1 MGKGPLNGAE
11 QLLTMPLY
19 EIKGQ
24 PKKVVRPGAEG
35 RSRWETNGFASE
47 ASPLVNCSNWQDAM
61 RKESNFNY
69 KWQGLIEEI
78 PEEQCKR
85 SGIWFDKTRN
95 DPKSSRSH
103 SVPLSNRSQQ
113 FTDTGSPVDPSWDER
128 GIDKIMYNTRHCAK
142 RMAQSR
148 ILQQARDTLKP
159 RLVNDS
165 QAYHSPLPGYTGKR
179 PQVRSHYEN
188 ARKGDVP
195 EIYTVTKKDF
205 TGFDV
210 PGLNVLTFARER
222 DQHVDYRVMCHRYT
236 NDASP
241 YINPLGVEI
250 PKRFNNQ
257 MCSSEYVSRTSDE
270 IKRIQARAKG

>member
-1 MGKGPLNGAE
+1 MGKGPLNGAGAE

-148 ILQQARDTLKP
+148 ILQQ
-159 RLVNDS
+159 
-165 QAYHSPLPGYTGKR
+165 
-179 PQVRSHYEN
+179 VRSHYEN